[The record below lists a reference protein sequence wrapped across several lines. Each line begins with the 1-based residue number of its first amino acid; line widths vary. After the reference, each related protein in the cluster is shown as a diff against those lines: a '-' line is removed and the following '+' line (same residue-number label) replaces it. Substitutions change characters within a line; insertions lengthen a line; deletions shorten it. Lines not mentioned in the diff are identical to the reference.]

1 MSDSKVRI
9 LLIFTRQLGRREIL
23 AKCWYRTRSLT
34 YVQDN
39 TTKLVAVEL

>member
-9 LLIFTRQLGRREIL
+9 LLTFFVITAEGRYL

-34 YVQDN
+34 HVQDN
-39 TTKLVAVEL
+39 TTKLVTVEL